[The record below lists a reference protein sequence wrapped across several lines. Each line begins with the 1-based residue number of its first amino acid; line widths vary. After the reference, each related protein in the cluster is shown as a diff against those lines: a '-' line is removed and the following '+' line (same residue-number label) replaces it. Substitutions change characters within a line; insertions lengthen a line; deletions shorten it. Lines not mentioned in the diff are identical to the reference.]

1 MAHPRAGGGYGCS
14 GWARGQG
21 ECDSLGMR
29 TLSMWRAGDAGLG
42 SERVAAHSTRHGAA
56 RVYSERAGGGLES
69 RLVLLDSGTATDG
82 LVGVSGGAGARRC
95 PRLALARRSHA
106 CSLGRTFATL
116 ARCFWKSRSRLRSL
130 RASWAA
136 VFCLILLCWRV
147 ESETHNIHMTTKV
160 GYSRG

>member
-56 RVYSERAGGGLES
+56 RVYSEREGGLES
-69 RLVLLDSGTATDG
+69 RLVLLVDWE
-82 LVGVSGGAGARRC
+82 R
-95 PRLALARRSHA
+95 A
-106 CSLGRTFATL
+106 CSEEVAACADVRPFGIPIR
-116 ARCFWKSRSRLRSL
+116 ARVWPCCQALDSL
-130 RASWAA
+130 IA
-136 VFCLILLCWRV
+136 VIPPGILP
-147 ESETHNIHMTTKV
+147 MA
-160 GYSRG
+160 